1 MEKLEEALT
10 KSASDRSLGLAA
22 GRESNVALPVDVDG
36 QAEGVAVNPP
46 GCEPELI
53 WNGSHFVH

>member
-1 MEKLEEALT
+1 MDVKQLEEALSE
-10 KSASDRSLGLAA
+10 SATDGSLGLAA

-36 QAEGVAVNPP
+36 QAERVALDPP

-53 WNGSHFVH
+53 